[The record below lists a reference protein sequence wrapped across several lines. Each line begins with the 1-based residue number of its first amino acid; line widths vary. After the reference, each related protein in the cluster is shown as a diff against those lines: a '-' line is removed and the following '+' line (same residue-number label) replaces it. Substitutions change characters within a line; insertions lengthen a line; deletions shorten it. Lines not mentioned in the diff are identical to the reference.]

1 MHPSFVYVI
10 LTDTARLITFAS
22 LQTFILFLN
31 AKAGREVKM
40 KLLVGYDELNVD
52 KRSLELS
59 QKYANAFN
67 ADVYIMMSLEQRP
80 TLQKDDIEEAEDK
93 LEKLKVPFNKDN
105 INCETLVSVNYLT
118 PGEDLV
124 QFARDNDIDLVFI
137 GIKKK
142 SKVGKMVFGSNAQYV
157 ILNAPCPVVTVQ

>member
-1 MHPSFVYVI
+1 
-10 LTDTARLITFAS
+10 
-22 LQTFILFLN
+22 
-31 AKAGREVKM
+31 M

-52 KRSLELS
+52 RRALGLS

-67 ADVYIMMSLEQRP
+67 ADIFIMTSLEQRP
-80 TLQKDDIEEAEDK
+80 TLQKEDIEAAEDK
-93 LEKLKVPFNKDN
+93 LEKLKIPFKKDN
-105 INCETLVSVNYLT
+105 INCETLASVNYLT

-142 SKVGKMVFGSNAQYV
+142 SKVGKMVFGSNAQ
-157 ILNAPCPVVTVQ
+157 

>member
-1 MHPSFVYVI
+1 
-10 LTDTARLITFAS
+10 
-22 LQTFILFLN
+22 
-31 AKAGREVKM
+31 M
-40 KLLVGYDELNVD
+40 KLLVGYDDLNVD
-52 KRSLELS
+52 KRALELS
-59 QKYANAFN
+59 QKYANAFK
-67 ADVYIMMSLEQRP
+67 ADVYIMTSLEQRP
-80 TLQKDDIEEAEDK
+80 TLQKEDIEEVEDR
-93 LEKLKVPFNKDN
+93 LEKLKRPFNKDN
-105 INCETLVSVNYLT
+105 INCETVVSVNYLT